1 VSPFLVALHDSNV
14 IESSVTL
21 TLRTTVSPTAAT
33 ASPFEENTDEYAPM
47 YNDTPP
53 PKLFPPSTSPL
64 TPQFANALLWRAILK
79 NETLSSCN
87 AADKPA

>member
-1 VSPFLVALHDSNV
+1 LSPFLVALHDSNV
-14 IESSVTL
+14 AESSATL

-53 PKLFPPSTSPL
+53 PYAFPPTTSPL
-64 TPQFANALLWRAILK
+64 TPHFANTLLWRARLK

-87 AADKPA
+87 AADRPK